1 MLVRDDDLAG
11 LRALAGLSI
20 DDAARIFGRSARTWR
35 RWERDGA
42 PPWVAPLLRLW
53 GGDLGE
59 RWPAFRGWYVVERR
73 LETGHRTQVL
83 VTDHD
88 RRFEAGPGTLL
99 GLCYL
104 VDALRHLEARIARLE
119 GRHPDCAQCL
129 LHYPPSSRS
138 RGWIGLDD
146 LDELGAL
153 AAEWLLERLGSRAA
167 A

>member
-20 DDAARIFGRSARTWR
+20 DDAARIFGRSPRTWR

-53 GGDLGE
+53 GGDLGG
-59 RWPAFRGWYVVERR
+59 RWPAFQGWYVVERR
-73 LETGHRTQVL
+73 LETGHRTHVL

-88 RRFEAGPGTLL
+88 RRFEASAGTLL
-99 GLCYL
+99 GVCYL
-104 VDALRHLEARIARLE
+104 VESLRGLEARIARLE
-119 GRHPDCAQCL
+119 GRHPDCAECL
-129 LHYPPSSRS
+129 FRYPPSSRS

-146 LDELGAL
+146 LEELGEL
-153 AAEWLLERLGSRAA
+153 AAAWLLERLRSREAA
-167 A
+167 